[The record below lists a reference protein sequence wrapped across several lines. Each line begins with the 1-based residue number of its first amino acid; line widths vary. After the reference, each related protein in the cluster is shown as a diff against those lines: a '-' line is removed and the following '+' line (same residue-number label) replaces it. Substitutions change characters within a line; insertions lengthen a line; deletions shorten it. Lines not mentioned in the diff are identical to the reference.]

1 MNNKDLVAELARR
14 MGKTQK
20 EMQSILTTTTQV
32 MVDALCC
39 DQVLSVQGFGTF
51 EVRKKQDKV
60 LVNPTTKQKMVI
72 PPKLSLVF
80 KMGNTYK
87 NKLKN
92 QSTRGK

>member
-20 EMQSILTTTTQV
+20 EIQSILTTTTQV
-32 MVDALCC
+32 VVGVLSCN
-39 DQVLSVQGFGTF
+39 QVLSMQGFGSF
-51 EVRKKQDKV
+51 EVRKKPDKV
-60 LVNPTTKQKMVI
+60 LINPITKQKMVI